1 MEIEY
6 NIALALG
13 LIPFGLYLINRKK
26 VDQTTV
32 YLFPFFILMF
42 AVSVFDPL
50 NILYFRINTMV
61 WFRFYMFLEFYCVL
75 YFFYKVLNFKKI
87 TILLAI
93 TYLVVYVYLL
103 KDFSFNRLVNDD
115 IPLNLIMALTT
126 ITLTVQWFI
135 EVFKKMED
143 IPLYNRSDFYYIS
156 GLLLFYCGTFILFL
170 SLDYLRSNKISTRP
184 FFLISIYLN
193 IVVRILCS
201 VTILKFRVK
210 KA

>member
-13 LIPFGLYLINRKK
+13 LIPFVLYLINRKE

-32 YLFPFFILMF
+32 YLFPFLLLMF
-42 AVSVFDPL
+42 IISLFEPL
-50 NILYFRINTMV
+50 NILYFRINAMV

-75 YFFYKVLNFKKI
+75 YFFYKILNFKKI

-93 TYLVVYVYLL
+93 TYLVVYLYLL
-103 KDFSFNRLVNDD
+103 KDFSFSQLENND
-115 IPLNLIMALTT
+115 IPLNLIMALGT
-126 ITLTVQWFI
+126 ITLTVQWFV
-135 EVFKKMED
+135 EVFNKMED

-170 SLDYLRSNKISTRP
+170 SLDYLSSNKINTKP

-193 IVVRILCS
+193 IVVRILYS
-201 VTILKFRVK
+201 VTILKFRVRK
-210 KA
+210 

>member
-13 LIPFGLYLINRKK
+13 LIPFGLYLINRKV

-32 YLFPFFILMF
+32 YLFPFFVLMF
-42 AVSVFDPL
+42 IVSVFDPL
-50 NILYFRINTMV
+50 NILCFRINAMV
-61 WFRFYMFLEFYCVL
+61 WFRFYMFFEFYCVL
-75 YFFYKVLNFKKI
+75 YFFYKILNFKKI

-93 TYLVVYVYLL
+93 TYFVVYLYFL
-103 KDFSFNRLVNDD
+103 KDFSFNRLVHDD
-115 IPLNLIMALTT
+115 MPLNFLMALTT
-126 ITLTVQWFI
+126 IVLTVQWFV
-135 EVFKKMED
+135 EVFNKMED

-170 SLDYLRSNKISTRP
+170 SLDYLISNKINTGP

-193 IVVRILCS
+193 IVVRLLYSIVILR
-201 VTILKFRVK
+201 FRVK
-210 KA
+210 K

>member
-13 LIPFGLYLINRKK
+13 LIPFGLYLINRKE

-32 YLFPFFILMF
+32 YLFPFLLLMF
-42 AVSVFDPL
+42 MISLFEPL
-50 NILYFRINTMV
+50 NILYFRINAMV

-75 YFFYKVLNFKKI
+75 YYFFKILNFKKI

-93 TYLVVYVYLL
+93 TYLVVYLYLL
-103 KDFSFNRLVNDD
+103 KDFSFSQLENND
-115 IPLNLIMALTT
+115 IPLNLIMALAT
-126 ITLTVQWFI
+126 ITLTVQWFV
-135 EVFKKMED
+135 EVFNKMED
-143 IPLYNRSDFYYIS
+143 VPLYNRSAFYYIS

-170 SLDYLRSNKISTRP
+170 SLDYLRSNKINTGP

-193 IVVRILCS
+193 IVVRLLYSIVILR
-201 VTILKFRVK
+201 FRVK
-210 KA
+210 K